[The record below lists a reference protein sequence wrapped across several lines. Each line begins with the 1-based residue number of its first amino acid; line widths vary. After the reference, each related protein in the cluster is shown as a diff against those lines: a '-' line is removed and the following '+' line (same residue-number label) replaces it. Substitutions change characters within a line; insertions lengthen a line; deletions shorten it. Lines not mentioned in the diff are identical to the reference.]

1 MWKIL
6 SNHRTRNWLIE
17 ATITHSHAII
27 EKKDCS
33 LEGKRRTENIIY
45 KRIASTSGDTDKTY
59 LGNADGDLKKR
70 FYNHISSLKIG
81 HKLTKTPWQNMFGN
95 LSRNTI

>member
-33 LEGKRRTENIIY
+33 LEGKCRTENIIY

-59 LGNADGDLKKR
+59 LGNADRDFKKR
-70 FYNHISSLKIG
+70 FYNHISSFKNR
-81 HKLTKTPWQNMFGN
+81 T
-95 LSRNTI
+95 